1 MIRVL
6 LVEDSD
12 LVVEQVRGWLTT
24 SSPSCELLVATNRD
38 DALLFLSG
46 SHDFDLIVCDLHI
59 PPRSESLD
67 GREEYGMEV
76 HSSARTQ
83 HRGTPCLFLT
93 GHADH
98 IDTHDE
104 LSAGGVEDIFGTGD
118 LIPMVRLIRKLYSD
132 RAGDYISN
140 MANEVAALDSI
151 GLDAGGL
158 ELDAFSE
165 RAIRIFLR
173 RHKAVSGVL
182 RPLGG
187 LSGAKTFS
195 LRAFDQEGARRA
207 LAFGK
212 VSTRT
217 AVEDEERRFQQFVSV
232 HLDPSCTPV
241 LAGHVLGGAGR
252 RAAIFYSFAER
263 YDRSLFDVIRED
275 PTTSVEMLA
284 TLRSALEP
292 WHNTGMRGTLDL
304 GVLRDGGIHDDAL
317 REWLPSLGDLD
328 MQSIE
333 AWSAACAIGPQH
345 GDLHGGNVL
354 VDTDGRVLVIDFGD
368 VDRRCLGFDPV
379 TLELSLLFHPD
390 RPNEQPVSP
399 DACAHWASI
408 DEYAD
413 VTPFGQFV
421 RACRAW
427 SIDAAGE
434 VAVMGIAYAHAL
446 RQLKYADTPK
456 DVALKV
462 AVAAGSRLLE
472 LI

>member
-12 LVVEQVRGWLTT
+12 VVVEQVRGWLSTA
-24 SSPSCELLVATNRD
+24 SPTCDLLVATNRD
-38 DALLFLSG
+38 DALGILSG
-46 SHDFDLIVCDLHI
+46 TQDFDLIVCDLNI

-76 HSSARTQ
+76 HSLARIQ

-93 GHADH
+93 GHADD
-98 IDTHDE
+98 IDIHDE
-104 LSAGGVEDIFGTGD
+104 LSAGGLEDVFGTGE
-118 LIPMVRLIRKLYSD
+118 LVPMVRLIRKLYSD
-132 RAGDYISN
+132 RAGDYIAN
-140 MANEVAALDSI
+140 MANEISALDSI
-151 GLDAGGL
+151 GLNTGGL
-158 ELDAFSE
+158 DLDPFDQ

-173 RHKAVSGVL
+173 RHKAVSGAL

-187 LSGAKTFS
+187 LSGAKTFAV
-195 LRAFDQEGARRA
+195 RALDQEGARRA

-212 VSTRT
+212 VSTRP

-232 HLDPSCTPV
+232 HLDPSCLPV

-252 RAAIFYSFAER
+252 RAAIFYSFGER
-263 YDRSLFDVIRED
+263 YDRCLFDVLGED
-275 PTTSVEMLA
+275 PSASADVLA
-284 TLRSALEP
+284 TLRTALEP
-292 WHNTGMRGTLDL
+292 WHNTGMQGTLDL
-304 GVLRDGGIHDDAL
+304 GAMRQGGISDDAL
-317 REWLPSLGDLD
+317 REWLPSLGQLD
-328 MQSIE
+328 IESIE
-333 AWSAACAIGPQH
+333 AWNTPCAIGPQH
-345 GDLHGGNVL
+345 GDLHAGNVL
-354 VDTDGRVLVIDFGD
+354 VDSDGRVLVIDFGD

-390 RPNEQPVSP
+390 RPNEQPVTP
-399 DACAHWASI
+399 EACAHWARI

-413 VTPFGQFV
+413 ATPFPHFV

-434 VAVMGIAYAHAL
+434 IALMGIAYAHAL

-456 DVALKV
+456 DIALTVAN
-462 AVAAGSRLLE
+462 AAGSRLLE
-472 LI
+472 LL